1 MARQILRGGDKLR
14 RALDDLAKKVERGG
28 KVQAG
33 VFEDA
38 TYPDGTPVAQVAQWN
53 EFGTAKTPPRPFMRR
68 TVNEQQDTWGNA
80 LGKALHATD
89 YDASRAL
96 GMVGEV
102 IASQIRDTIRE
113 GDFTPN
119 SELTNLL
126 KNRYPTGDYGAE
138 QFFQAARDLKAGKT
152 APAGKEL
159 VWSGQLLNSIRSEV
173 SDD

>member
-1 MARQILRGGDKLR
+1 MAGVTLRGGDKLR
-14 RALDDLAKKVERGG
+14 AALDDLAKKIQRGG

-38 TYPDGTPVAQVAQWN
+38 EYPDGTPVAQVAQWN
-53 EFGTAKTPPRPFMRR
+53 EFGTAETPPRPFLRQ
-68 TVNEQQDTWGNA
+68 TINDHQDDWGNA

-96 GMVGEV
+96 GMVGDV

-113 GDFTPN
+113 GDFTPD
-119 SELTNLL
+119 SALTNLL
-126 KNRYPTGDYGAE
+126 KNRYPTGDYGAAE
-138 QFFQAARDLKAGKT
+138 FFQAARDLKAGKT
-152 APAGKEL
+152 APAGKTL
-159 VWSGQLLNSIRSEV
+159 VWSGQLLNSIKSEV